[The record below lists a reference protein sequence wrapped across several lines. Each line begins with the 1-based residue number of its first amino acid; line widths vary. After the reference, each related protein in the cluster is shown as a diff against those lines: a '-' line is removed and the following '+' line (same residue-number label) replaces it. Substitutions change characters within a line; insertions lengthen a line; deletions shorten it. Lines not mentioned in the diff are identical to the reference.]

1 MRYEIIIVLIVVVG
15 IASWIYN
22 IVQNQKIQ
30 KGIRFCEKVE
40 NLLKAYQEI
49 FGVKVGS
56 ITYKYET
63 QVNHYIIAYDSQKPK
78 SFFMQLELGIADAL
92 DEFDKIKNCE
102 YDYVEEDWE
111 CIMEKR
117 IQKSLKEGR
126 GTVPAFQIFN
136 GYKLKQKKV

>member
-1 MRYEIIIVLIVVVG
+1 MRYEIIIVLIVVVA

-22 IVQNQKIQ
+22 IIQNQKIQ

-63 QVNHYIIAYDSQKPK
+63 QVNHYIIAYDSQKPR

-111 CIMEKR
+111 CIIEHY
-117 IQKSLKEGR
+117 
-126 GTVPAFQIFN
+126 N
-136 GYKLKQKKV
+136 GLIELENHIRYETWRNGFRKV